1 MATELQNNI
10 AAAGQTATQAA
21 QKAADPKAAKLL
33 KACKDFESVF
43 VSYLLKTM
51 RSEEAEEDGDS
62 FWPKG
67 LGGSMFQDLYDTE
80 MSKTVSSGPGIGLG
94 AMLFRSMEPY
104 LKSLSPA
111 SVQSS
116 GTLPAGAQSGSGID
130 SVPTSDASARPG
142 FSSAIHSA
150 WDKIKNFSKPIAEAV
165 GRFNVDPAL
174 LCAVITQ
181 ESGGNPGEVSPK
193 GAKGLMQLM
202 DGTAREMGVQNS
214 FNPRENIL
222 GGAQYLRQM
231 LDRFGGDVKLALAA
245 YNAGPG
251 AVERHGGV
259 PPYSET
265 RNYVNQVLD
274 HYERYQTVM
283 KGGQG
288 LA

>member
-1 MATELQNNI
+1 MSVEVQNNV
-10 AAAGQTATQAA
+10 AAAGQTPAQAA
-21 QKAADPKAAKLL
+21 QKTADPKSAKLL

-51 RSEEAEEDGDS
+51 RSEDTEEDGDS
-62 FWPKG
+62 FWSKG
-67 LGGSMFQDLYDTE
+67 LGGSMFQDLYDSE
-80 MSKTVSSGPGIGLG
+80 LSKTVSGGPGIGLG
-94 AMLFRSMEPY
+94 AMLYRSLEPY
-104 LKSLSPA
+104 LKSLPSA
-111 SVQSS
+111 S
-116 GTLPAGAQSGSGID
+116 AQSGSATD
-130 SVPTSDASARPG
+130 SIPSSDASARPG
-142 FSSAIHSA
+142 FSSSIHAA
-150 WDKIKNFSKPIAEAV
+150 WDKIKNFSQPIAEAV

-174 LCAVITQ
+174 ICAVITQ
-181 ESGGNPGEVSPK
+181 ESGGNPGEVSSK

-202 DGTAREMGVQNS
+202 DGTAHEMGVRNS
-214 FNPRENIL
+214 FDPRENIL

-231 LDRFGGDVKLALAA
+231 LDRFGGDVTLALAA

-265 RNYVNQVLD
+265 KNYVNQVLD

>member
-1 MATELQNNI
+1 MAMEMENV
-10 AAAGQTATQAA
+10 AATAHVA
-21 QKAADPKAAKLL
+21 QKTADPKAAKLL

-51 RSEEAEEDGDS
+51 RSEDTEEDGDS

-67 LGGSMFQDLYDTE
+67 LGGSMFQDLYETE

-111 SVQSS
+111 SAQSS
-116 GTLPAGAQSGSGID
+116 GATPAGSGAD
-130 SVPTSDASARPG
+130 SFPTSDASPQPG
-142 FSSAIHSA
+142 LSTSIHSA
-150 WDKIKNFSKPIAEAV
+150 WNKIKNFSQPIAEAV

-181 ESGGNPGEVSPK
+181 ESGGNPGEVSSK

-202 DGTAREMGVQNS
+202 DDTAREMGVQNS
-214 FNPRENIL
+214 LNPRENIL

-259 PPYSET
+259 PPYTET
-265 RNYVNQVLD
+265 RNYVNRVLE
-274 HYERYQTVM
+274 HYEQYQTAL